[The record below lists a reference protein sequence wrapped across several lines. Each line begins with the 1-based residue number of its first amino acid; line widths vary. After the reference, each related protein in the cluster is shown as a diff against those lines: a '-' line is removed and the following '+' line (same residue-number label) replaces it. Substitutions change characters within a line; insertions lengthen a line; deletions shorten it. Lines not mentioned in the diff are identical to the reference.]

1 MISLSNLLKYY
12 RVMPAQPEHIII
24 DSNKRAEAILNPK
37 TEEEEREEAERAK
50 QEEEESAR
58 LTMEV
63 AERVLEESK
72 TRSMHIMEDANRK
85 AEKIIQEANLHMAE
99 VFDEQRQLGYQ
110 TGMRDSQEEINQ
122 YKKSLEDE
130 YRRKEQMLLDDVDE
144 QRQNMESQI
153 IDALIPVFDK
163 VLHVQ
168 FGDKKDILI
177 YLIENTIKRAESSKN
192 FVIHVS
198 EEDFEE
204 VRAQSDVLSEQLGQ
218 SATLEVMRDSSLQPM
233 ECKIETESGIF
244 DCGLDTQLNGLLKD
258 IRSLCV

>member
-72 TRSMHIMEDANRK
+72 TRSMHIVEDANRK

-99 VFDEQRQLGYQ
+99 VFDVPVGLSDHSLGSVGAV
-110 TGMRDSQEEINQ
+110 TAI
-122 YKKSLEDE
+122 
-130 YRRKEQMLLDDVDE
+130 
-144 QRQNMESQI
+144 
-153 IDALIPVFDK
+153 ALGANVIEKHNSDK
-163 VLHVQ
+163 
-168 FGDKKDILI
+168 I
-177 YLIENTIKRAESSKN
+177 
-192 FVIHVS
+192 
-198 EEDFEE
+198 
-204 VRAQSDVLSEQLGQ
+204 
-218 SATLEVMRDSSLQPM
+218 
-233 ECKIETESGIF
+233 
-244 DCGLDTQLNGLLKD
+244 
-258 IRSLCV
+258 